1 MYGNEERLLTTQS
14 GGQFIP
20 TSQHAEN
27 IDHNATEN
35 QPHDI
40 LHVLTNCTT
49 PFASL
54 NVLNNDDLSI
64 LLTFFVSR
72 DDDAAHMTSLICHAH
87 LQSQPRYVI
96 SAVLLEHSLCDG
108 GVFVLLWEGTKRTSW
123 DVCSAWQA
131 PGPHLV
137 TSSEVADVNIESKN
151 VKGPCD
157 LTLSVR
163 AVKKPR
169 DGQLELWHLSAT
181 EGTVYLLMGGAGG
194 GRVVVPA
201 HALNFQ
207 YFCVKKTFLELEP
220 IP

>member
-1 MYGNEERLLTTQS
+1 MSGSEERLLTTQS

-20 TSQHAEN
+20 ESQHAEN

-54 NVLNNDDLSI
+54 NVLNDDDLGI
-64 LLTFFVSR
+64 LLTFFVLR
-72 DDDAAHMTSLICHAH
+72 NDDAMHMTSLCRAH
-87 LQSQPRYVI
+87 LRSQPRYVI

-131 PGPHLV
+131 PGPDLV
-137 TSSEVADVNIESKN
+137 TSSEVVDVSVELKN

-163 AVKKPR
+163 AVKRPH
-169 DGQLELWHLSAT
+169 DGQLELRHLSFT
-181 EGTVYLLMGGAGG
+181 EGKIYLLRGKGRERAGVG
-194 GRVVVPA
+194 SSSRTI
-201 HALNFQ
+201 F
-207 YFCVKKTFLELEP
+207 
-220 IP
+220 